1 MIINILRTGLLWI
14 PLGLFA
20 PHAFASLTAGDSPLL
35 QAISRNQTEQAL
47 RILRESPDRVHSKQ
61 PDGMTALHWAAH
73 HGNAAIVD
81 ALLKQK
87 AEVDPTNEYGVTPLF
102 LAVAQGHHEIVHTLL
117 HAGSDSKQLFA
128 GQESLLMHAARQ
140 GEPKT
145 VRALLDSGADSNH
158 RDAKGQTALMWAA
171 SAGNNEALAA
181 LLRAKADVHAVSK
194 VGFTALHFAARD
206 GQMEAVRQLVEA
218 GADVNT
224 PMKVSSSNPR
234 APRQGTSPL
243 ILAVESGHYQVA
255 LTLVQLGADP
265 NDQRSGFTPLHVLT
279 WVRRPKSGDDV
290 DGDPPP
296 NDAGPLS
303 SLQFVEEI
311 VRLGA
316 RVDEPIRNAKAP
328 GKAKINANGATPL
341 LFASKNADLPFMKLL
356 IQLGADPLRSNDD
369 GCTPI
374 LAMAGVGTVAVDEE
388 PGTESEVLEGLAY
401 LLSLGADLN
410 HVDKNKESAMH
421 GAAYRAYPQVVRFL
435 ARKGL
440 RISSWN
446 HANRHGWTPMKIAEG
461 SRPGSVKPSP
471 AVIEA
476 LREILQEG

>member
-1 MIINILRTGLLWI
+1 MILILRICLLGI
-14 PLGLFA
+14 PLGLC
-20 PHAFASLTAGDSPLL
+20 ASSAAIAQAEGDTPLL
-35 QAISRNQTEQAL
+35 EAIARNQTEQAL
-47 RILRESPDRVHSKQ
+47 RILRESPDRIQSKQ

-73 HGNAAIVD
+73 HGNGSVLDAI
-81 ALLKQK
+81 LEHR
-87 AEVDPTNEYGVTPLF
+87 AEVDPTNEYGVTPLY
-102 LAVAQGHHEIVHTLL
+102 LAVAQGHHEIVHKLL
-117 HAGSDSKQLFA
+117 HAGADSKRLFA
-128 GQESLLMHAARQ
+128 GHESLLMHAARQ
-140 GEPKT
+140 GNAKT
-145 VRALLDSGADSNH
+145 VRSLLDSGADSNH
-158 RDAKGQTALMWAA
+158 RDAKGQTSLMWAA
-171 SAGNNEALAA
+171 SAGNQEALAA
-181 LLRAKADVHAVSK
+181 LIQAKADVNATSK

-206 GQMEAVRQLVEA
+206 GQIEAVRVLVEA
-218 GADVNT
+218 GADVNAT
-224 PMKVSSSNPR
+224 MKVASSNPR

-303 SLQFVEEI
+303 SLQFVEDI

-316 RVDEPIRNAKAP
+316 RVDEPIRNAKSP
-328 GKAKINANGATPL
+328 GKAKLNANGATPL
-341 LFASKNADLPFMKLL
+341 LFASKNADLPLMKLL
-356 IQLGADPLRSNDD
+356 VRLGADPLRPNDD

-388 PGTESEVLEGLAY
+388 PGTESEVLEGLTY
-401 LLSLGADLN
+401 LLSLDADLN

-421 GAAYRAYPQVVRFL
+421 GAAYRAYPEVVRFL
-435 ARKGL
+435 ARNGL
-440 RISSWN
+440 RISNWN

-471 AVIEA
+471 AVIKA